1 MVLPD
6 KLRIL
11 NIILHFL
18 MYKGYGILM
27 VSHSKI
33 SQLAFDLLHFHLKHV
48 LRDSCYSASNVG
60 KLV

>member
-1 MVLPD
+1 M
-6 KLRIL
+6 I
-11 NIILHFL
+11 
-18 MYKGYGILM
+18 
-27 VSHSKI
+27 SHSKI